1 MQIRI
6 FSVAVAGLFAAIF
19 GASAS
24 AQGMPGMD
32 HGSMGHGEHGAM
44 AASAA
49 GQPGEPARATRTVSI
64 TALDTMRFDPA
75 MLAVKA
81 GETVRFV
88 VTNAGKLQ
96 HEFTIGDAQTQ
107 LAHEQMM
114 QSMPGMRHEEPNSV
128 SLAPGEAKTLVW
140 QFAESGS
147 VEIGCHEPGHYP
159 AGMRA
164 VVEVTQGEG
173 TSGTPQGSGH
183 GMHGM
188 DARHGK

>member
-49 GQPGEPARATRTVSI
+49 GQPGDAGLAGRTVNI
-64 TALDTMRFDPA
+64 TALDTMRFEPA
-75 MLAVKA
+75 KLAVKA

-96 HEFTIGDAQTQ
+96 HEFTIGDAQKQ
-107 LAHEQMM
+107 LEHEQMM
-114 QSMPGMRHEEPNSV
+114 QSMPGMRHEESNSV
-128 SLAPGEAKTLVW
+128 SLAPGETKTLVW
-140 QFAESGS
+140 QFGESDS

-159 AGMRA
+159 AGMRT
-164 VVEVTQGEG
+164 VVEVVNAASASGMPEG
-173 TSGTPQGSGH
+173 TGH
-183 GMHGM
+183 GI
-188 DARHGK
+188 R

>member
-1 MQIRI
+1 MQVRI
-6 FSVAVAGLFAAIF
+6 LGVAVAGLFAAIF

-32 HGSMGHGEHGAM
+32 HGSMGRGEHGAM

-49 GQPGEPARATRTVSI
+49 GQPGDPARATRTVDV
-64 TALDTMRFDPA
+64 TALDTMRFEPA
-75 MLAVKA
+75 MLTVNA

-88 VTNAGKLQ
+88 VTNAGKVQ

-114 QSMPGMRHEEPNSV
+114 QSRPGMRHEEPNSV
-128 SLAPGEAKTLVW
+128 SLAPGETKALVW
-140 QFAESGS
+140 QFPESGS

-159 AGMRA
+159 AGMRT
-164 VVEVTQGEG
+164 VVEVAKGAG
-173 TSGTPQGSGH
+173 ASGTPRGTGH
-183 GMHGM
+183 GMH
-188 DARHGK
+188 